1 MNRVGNVPGGGA
13 DKPFTVYL
21 TRQKREITVAAD
33 KTLLQALHDA
43 GINYYGSCLEGRCSN
58 CLCRVISGTIDHR
71 DTVLTEKE
79 RARGDR
85 IITCVSRGVAGERL
99 VLDL

>member
-1 MNRVGNVPGGGA
+1 
-13 DKPFTVYL
+13 
-21 TRQKREITVAAD
+21 
-33 KTLLQALHDA
+33 
-43 GINYYGSCLEGRCSN
+43 
-58 CLCRVISGTIDHR
+58 VISGTIDHR
-71 DTVLTEKE
+71 DIVLTEKE